1 MLKLNSKPLFAA
13 KSIVK
18 PNWFLRKHGF
28 TAVTASRIVTG
39 GVKELHLDRLEKLCL
54 LLNCT
59 PHDLLEWTPDENLSE
74 PKRFELSKLI
84 KEKKIVVLSEELRGL
99 NLAEVE
105 EVYRFV
111 ENKKREK
118 AESLKQ

>member
-1 MLKLNSKPLFAA
+1 MLKLNAKPLFAA

-18 PNWFLRKHGF
+18 PNWFLRKNGF
-28 TAVTASRIVTG
+28 SAITASRIVTG
-39 GVKELHLDRLEKLCL
+39 GVKELHLERLEKLCL

-59 PHDLLEWTPDENLSE
+59 PHDVLEWIPNENITE
-74 PKRFELSKLI
+74 PGKYELSKLI

-99 NLAEVE
+99 SLADVE

-111 ENKKREK
+111 ESKKREREAK
-118 AESLKQ
+118 